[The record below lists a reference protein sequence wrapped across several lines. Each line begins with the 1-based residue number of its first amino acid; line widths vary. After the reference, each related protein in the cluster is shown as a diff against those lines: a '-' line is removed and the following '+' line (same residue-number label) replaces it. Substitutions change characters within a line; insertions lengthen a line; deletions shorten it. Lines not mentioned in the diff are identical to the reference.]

1 MYERIKKYISTAKII
16 SVTILI
22 PTAGSTPIIT
32 FHSSQ
37 GQVNV
42 LPKEKRIN
50 ERRNGTVYTGLPD
63 DILANLAPRVF
74 FLPIPEGAR
83 EIKDLGNEVV
93 FSPD

>member
-1 MYERIKKYISTAKII
+1 MKGLKKYISTAKII

-22 PTAGSTPIIT
+22 VTAGSTLIIT

-37 GQVNV
+37 GQVSV
-42 LPKEKRIN
+42 LPKEKRKN
-50 ERRNGTVYTGLPD
+50 ERRNGTVYTGILD
-63 DILANLAPRVF
+63 DVLANLAPRVF

-83 EIKDLGNEVV
+83 EIKDPGNEVA